1 MSLFGRTGKGAP
13 FDWLVVD
20 LGNPGPKYIGT
31 RHNVGE
37 DVVKLLA
44 ERHREQLKGGRDNAL
59 TAETR
64 FGAPGNDERVVLS
77 FPITYMNESGQA
89 VGAQVRRYRIA
100 SVDRIIVIHDELDLD
115 PGVLR
120 VKQGGGLA
128 GHNGLRSITAH
139 TKSQD
144 YLRVRIGVGKPPS
157 GAGKNYVLSKV
168 PKSERERLDV
178 AVVDAADAVELIISD
193 GVEAAMRRYNIKQ

>member
-13 FDWLVVD
+13 FDWLIVG

-44 ERHREQLKGGRDNAL
+44 DRHRVQLKGGRDNAL

-89 VGAQVRRYRIA
+89 VGAQVRRYRIP
-100 SVDRIIVIHDELDLD
+100 SVDRVVVIHDELDLE

-120 VKQGGGLA
+120 VKEGGGLA

-168 PKSERERLDV
+168 PKSERELLNV
-178 AVVDAADAVELIISD
+178 AVVDAADAVELIISE
-193 GVEAAMRRYNIKQ
+193 GVDAAMRRYNVKQ

>member
-1 MSLFGRTGKGAP
+1 
-13 FDWLVVD
+13 
-20 LGNPGPKYIGT
+20 
-31 RHNVGE
+31 
-37 DVVKLLA
+37 
-44 ERHREQLKGGRDNAL
+44 
-59 TAETR
+59 
-64 FGAPGNDERVVLS
+64 
-77 FPITYMNESGQA
+77 
-89 VGAQVRRYRIA
+89 
-100 SVDRIIVIHDELDLD
+100 
-115 PGVLR
+115 

-128 GHNGLRSITAH
+128 GHHGLRSITAH